1 MKAPNVPNWRG
12 IQPASL
18 LTGPGVTPPASVT
31 FLTVGD
37 ALALSVGLTYA
48 QPALMFESNTASSGT
63 VRRIGLVISPAARYG
78 RAHLTRCSGPDAATP
93 QAAATVGT
101 TTGGFG
107 ANDVATVASG
117 ATGAETYMDVG
128 SVAGSVAVVASGDA
142 VVPAPAQPGDRALPL
157 AEGLAA
163 TVEELEVS
171 HCAGFGLSVTHW
183 TPDLESL

>member
-1 MKAPNVPNWRG
+1 MKSPNVPNWRG

-31 FLTVGD
+31 FLSVGD
-37 ALALSVGLTYA
+37 ALTLGAGLCYA
-48 QPALMFESNTASSGT
+48 QPALMFEGNTASSGT
-63 VRRIGLVISPAARYG
+63 VRRIGLVIGPAARFG

-101 TTGGFG
+101 TTGGYG
-107 ANDVATVASG
+107 VDDVATVAS
-117 ATGAETYMDVG
+117 AMTGAELYMDT
-128 SVAGSVAVVASGDA
+128 GSVAVTVAILVSGDA
-142 VVPAPAQPGDRALPL
+142 VVPSPAQPGDRALPL

-183 TPDLESL
+183 APDLEAL